1 MRAVLALRLRSQA
14 ATWAASLGTDRK
26 YKRPVRHASR
36 PHGDGGGLR
45 ARSVARRSGAQQG
58 VAWCCGRLDLLMR
71 SLGAEAPSDRPDFDP
86 NKVGGIPDEAI
97 TTRVDVRDYNERP
110 AYHHRRTVP
119 PGCQRLVF
127 GRPELDPEAL
137 ESCEAGIEGGL
148 SSRLLEPI

>member
-86 NKVGGIPDEAI
+86 NKVVVFRMKRLPHGWMCGTIMNDRLTTTVALSLLAASAWCSGGPSWTPKRWKA
-97 TTRVDVRDYNERP
+97 
-110 AYHHRRTVP
+110 AKQ
-119 PGCQRLVF
+119 G
-127 GRPELDPEAL
+127 
-137 ESCEAGIEGGL
+137 
-148 SSRLLEPI
+148 